1 MLKRVLV
8 ILAFAMALTACG
20 KGGITHDPLKE
31 FKGQSAQQL
40 YNKGTYELAK
50 KNYNTAIKELEALDS
65 IYPFGQYSQQTRLD
79 LIYAYYKSGDY
90 SSALAAADRYLH
102 LYPRSKTADYALYMK
117 GIIDMERGEGWL
129 LRAVGADESQR
140 DLTHLEAA
148 FTDFTQL
155 TERYPFSH
163 YNPDAVVRMYFIR
176 NKLAA
181 NELQVANFYY
191 VRGAYVASADRAAQV
206 ILHYQGTPQVVESLA
221 VMVESYRA
229 LHLDDLADQTLA
241 VLAQN
246 FPNSPQYQDLKP

>member
-79 LIYAYYKSGDY
+79 LIYAYYK
-90 SSALAAADRYLH
+90 
-102 LYPRSKTADYALYMK
+102 
-117 GIIDMERGEGWL
+117 
-129 LRAVGADESQR
+129 
-140 DLTHLEAA
+140 
-148 FTDFTQL
+148 
-155 TERYPFSH
+155 
-163 YNPDAVVRMYFIR
+163 
-176 NKLAA
+176 LAA